1 MTSAVIPGN
10 WGGSEDLTIVNIDSC
25 PPIDTGT
32 TELVEIADL
41 DNPLG
46 YKGNYIIFPVKGEC
60 YLTQYML
67 SEFIDDYLGVRDP
80 DGSDDFDAE
89 AFELDWQRASAI
101 EDASARNQRLAEL
114 RADLQTYVS
123 TIRRSTD
130 DIIIPTGQLFIEAL
144 PGAHPLLEDF
154 KLLHRLEDVRKV
166 KAEVRHAE
174 FENLRLAA
182 RLIGSQATVELLDDP
197 DVEKKIIIESDGAS
211 VTVADGG

>member
-1 MTSAVIPGN
+1 MTV
-10 WGGSEDLTIVNIDSC
+10 VNVESC

-32 TELVEIADL
+32 TELIEIADL

-80 DGSDDFDAE
+80 DGADNFDAE

-101 EDASARNQRLAEL
+101 DDESAREQRLARL
-114 RADLQTYVS
+114 RADLETFISAV
-123 TIRRSTD
+123 RRSTD

-144 PGAHPLLEDF
+144 PGSHPLLEDF

-174 FENLRLAA
+174 LENIRLAA
-182 RLIGSQATVELLDDP
+182 RLIGGQANVELLDDP
-197 DVEKKIIIESDGAS
+197 DVEKKIVIEGTN
-211 VTVADGG
+211 TVVAVQPD